1 MKSSQTR
8 RSFLRQIAMT
18 GGALAAAANLPA
30 MAFGQATAPT
40 AMTSN
45 NPWAKQIGLELFTV
59 RDLLS
64 TPKSYVA
71 TLEKLAAI
79 GYKEIEPANG
89 YAGMTPKE
97 FRATLDRLGL
107 SMPSTHSGATEGPD
121 LEKELEGFQVMGLKY
136 IEISAPRPAGGRGPG
151 GPRPAATPG
160 RRPQMNFQLRT
171 ESSEAVK
178 QTAEKLNEH
187 GKVAKKFG
195 MKILVHNHTTEFAP
209 LSDKPDMKPYDIL
222 LAHTDPDLVAM
233 QLDIGWAIQAGQDP
247 LAMFKKSPGR
257 FELWHVKDMSDIDL
271 LPAGADEG
279 KRMQLGARSIVPLG
293 LGDIDYKPIFEA
305 ASLSGMKHFCVEQDT
320 AADWGDSVAA
330 SGVSYKNLIAMLG

>member
-1 MKSSQTR
+1 MNPSQTR
-8 RSFLRQIAMT
+8 RTFLRQIAMT
-18 GGALAAAANLPA
+18 GGAIVAANLPA
-30 MAFGQATAPT
+30 RAFEQSSVAA
-40 AMTSN
+40 AAASSSK
-45 NPWAKQIGLELFTV
+45 WAKQIGLELYTV

-71 TLEKLAAI
+71 TLEKIAAI
-79 GYKEIEPANG
+79 GYKEIEPASG
-89 YAGMTPKE
+89 YAGMTPQE

-107 SMPSTHSGATEGPD
+107 SMPSTHSGAMEGPD

-136 IEISAPRPAGGRGPG
+136 VEISAPRPAGGRGPG
-151 GPRPAATPG
+151 GPRTATPG

-171 ESSEAVK
+171 ESSDAVK
-178 QTAEKLNEH
+178 QTADKLNEH
-187 GKVAKKFG
+187 GKLAKKFG

-209 LSDKPDMKPYDIL
+209 LSDKPEMKPYDIL

-257 FELWHVKDMSDIDL
+257 FELWHVKDMCDIDL
-271 LPAGADEG
+271 MPAGADEA

-330 SGVSYKNLIAMLG
+330 AGVSYKNLVAMLG

>member
-1 MKSSQTR
+1 MNLPQTR
-8 RSFLRQIAMT
+8 RTFLRQVAMT
-18 GGALAAAANLPA
+18 GGAIAAAANLRGT
-30 MAFGQATAPT
+30 AFGQAPVAATA
-40 AMTSN
+40 TSSS
-45 NPWAKQIGLELFTV
+45 PWAKQIGLELYTV

-71 TLEKLAAI
+71 TLEKIAAI
-79 GYKEIEPANG
+79 GYKEIEPASG

-136 IEISAPRPAGGRGPG
+136 VEISAPRPAGVRGPG
-151 GPRPAATPG
+151 GPRTATPG

-171 ESSEAVK
+171 ESSDAVMK
-178 QTAEKLNEH
+178 TADKLNEH
-187 GKVAKKFG
+187 GKLAKKFG

-209 LSDKPDMKPYDIL
+209 LSDKPDMKPYDLL

-257 FELWHVKDMSDIDL
+257 FELWHVKDMCDIDL
-271 LPAGADEG
+271 MPAGADEA

-330 SGVSYKNLIAMLG
+330 AGISHKNLVAMLG

>member
-1 MKSSQTR
+1 MNRLQTR
-8 RSFLRQIAMT
+8 RNFLRQIALT
-18 GGALAAAANLPA
+18 GGAITAAGLPGA
-30 MAFGQATAPT
+30 AFGQATSG
-40 AMTSN
+40 TSRTGSS
-45 NPWAKQIGLELFTV
+45 PWSKQIGLELFTV

-71 TLEKLAAI
+71 TLEKIAAI
-79 GYKEIEPANG
+79 GYKEVEPASG

-97 FRATLDRLGL
+97 FRATLDGLGL
-107 SMPSTHSGATEGPD
+107 SMPSTHSGATEGLG

-136 IEISAPRPAGGRGPG
+136 VEISAPRPAGGRGPG
-151 GPRPAATPG
+151 APRASTPG

-171 ESSEAVK
+171 ESSDAVK

-187 GKVAKKFG
+187 GKLAKKFG
-195 MKILVHNHTTEFAP
+195 MKMLVHNHTTEFAP
-209 LSDKPDMKPYDIL
+209 LSDNPEMKPYDIL
-222 LAHTDPDLVAM
+222 LAHTDPELVAM

-257 FELWHVKDMSDIDL
+257 FELWHVKDMCDL
-271 LPAGADEG
+271 DLMPAGADEAR
-279 KRMQLGARSIVPLG
+279 RMQLGARSIVPLG
-293 LGDIDYKPIFEA
+293 MGDIDYKPIFEA

-330 SGVSYKNLIAMLG
+330 AGVSYKNLVAMLG

>member
-1 MKSSQTR
+1 MNHAQTR
-8 RSFLRQIAMT
+8 RVFLRNMAIA
-18 GGALAAAANLPA
+18 GGTLAAAAKLPA
-30 MAFGQATAPT
+30 TALGQLAAPVGT
-40 AMTSN
+40 TSN
-45 NPWAKQIGLELFTV
+45 SPWAKQIGLELFTV

-71 TLEKLAAI
+71 TLEKIAAI
-79 GYKEIEPANG
+79 GYKEIEPASG

-97 FRATLDRLGL
+97 FRATMDGLGL

-151 GPRPAATPG
+151 GPRPAGSPG
-160 RRPQMNFQLRT
+160 RRPQMNFQLKA
-171 ESSEAVK
+171 ESSDSMK
-178 QTAEKLNEH
+178 QTADKLNEH
-187 GKVAKKFG
+187 GKLAKKFG

-209 LSDKPDMKPYDIL
+209 LTDKPEMKPYDIL
-222 LAHTDPDLVAM
+222 LAHTDPELVAM

-257 FELWHVKDMSDIDL
+257 FELWHVKDMCDIDL
-271 LPAGADEG
+271 MPAGTDES
-279 KRMQLGARSIVPLG
+279 KRMQMGARSIVPLG

-330 SGVSYKNLIAMLG
+330 AGVSCKNLIAMLG

>member
-1 MKSSQTR
+1 MNPSETR
-8 RSFLRQIAMT
+8 RSFLRQIAIV
-18 GGALAAAANLPA
+18 GGSLAAAAKFPA
-30 MAFGQATAPT
+30 AAFGRVSGGAAAPT
-40 AMTSN
+40 SSS
-45 NPWAKQIGLELFTV
+45 PWAKQIGLELFTV

-79 GYKEIEPANG
+79 GYKEIEPASG
-89 YAGMTPKE
+89 YAGMSPKE
-97 FRATLDRLGL
+97 FRATLDHLGL

-136 IEISAPRPAGGRGPG
+136 IEISAPRPAGGKGPG

-171 ESSEAVK
+171 ESSDSVK
-178 QTAEKLNEH
+178 QTADKLNEH
-187 GKVAKKFG
+187 GKIAKKFG

-209 LSDKPDMKPYDIL
+209 LSDKPDMKPYDLL

-257 FELWHVKDMSDIDL
+257 FELWHVKDMSDINL
-271 LPAGADEG
+271 MPASADES
-279 KRMQLGARSIVPLG
+279 KRMQLGASSIVPLG

-305 ASLSGMKHFCVEQDT
+305 ASLSGMKHFCV
-320 AADWGDSVAA
+320 
-330 SGVSYKNLIAMLG
+330 